1 MPFCSVFSLLLL
13 LLLLLLFKFKK
24 KGFCLLVI
32 LVLNG
37 LLEFDL
43 NSKRFLWSWFV
54 FRAFKLFEFELL
66 LIPLLFPL
74 LLIGLLMGLLIGL
87 FWIWLKIFDALKFV
101 ANGLLLFYYF

>member
-1 MPFCSVFSLLLL
+1 M
-13 LLLLLLFKFKK
+13 
-24 KGFCLLVI
+24 VI

-43 NSKRFLWSWFV
+43 NSKRFV